1 MQRPFLTIYKTGLII
16 ATMPENAE
24 RQSKKPGKHG
34 DSLKDESVSD
44 RSGFGLLG
52 KSILQSLPIGI
63 IAFDPDLKI
72 LGSNAP
78 AANLIEPG
86 DYIDKSLAKGTDD
99 KIWLGWTEQ
108 LKSAVS
114 AGKPCRFEDVS
125 YTSDG
130 KTRLLRIVCMPLEE
144 AETAKNLGGI
154 IIVED
159 VTERVNVQRKLAN
172 AERLA
177 AVGKH
182 ASKVAHELNNP
193 LDGILRYINL
203 AMRIIEQE
211 DLAKPK
217 EYLAQCRQG
226 LMRMVQI
233 VSELLEFSRSTYTPL
248 EYVKVEQIIEDA
260 VKTMESRAEA
270 SNIQIVR
277 NYTFGMPQVRS
288 GNLFQVF
295 CNLAKNALDAM
306 PNGGELR
313 ITTRAAADD
322 SIVVELSDTGTGLPP
337 VGTEAIF
344 EPFFTT
350 KEGGKGTG
358 LGLAICRDIVDS
370 YHGRITAGNAPNG
383 GSIFTVY
390 LPVAG

>member
-1 MQRPFLTIYKTGLII
+1 MQ
-16 ATMPENAE
+16 ENAE
-24 RQSKKPGKHG
+24 QESKRSENQGNSPKEHPAAGY
-34 DSLKDESVSD
+34 
-44 RSGFGLLG
+44 SGFGLLG
-52 KSILQSLPIGI
+52 ESIFQSLPIGI
-63 IAFDPDLKI
+63 VAFDSDLKI
-72 LGSNAP
+72 LLANVQ
-78 AANLIEPG
+78 AAKLIELC

-99 KIWLGWTEQ
+99 KIWQGWTQQ
-108 LKSAVS
+108 LTSAIS
-114 AGKPCRFEDVS
+114 TGKPCRFDDVS

-130 KTRLLRIVCMPLEE
+130 KTKLLRIACTPLDA
-144 AETAKNLGGI
+144 AESAKNLGGI
-154 IIVED
+154 IVVED
-159 VTERVNVQRKLAN
+159 VTERVNVQRRLAN

-203 AMRIIEQE
+203 AMRIVEQE
-211 DLAKPK
+211 NLVKPK
-217 EYLAQCRQG
+217 EYLTQCRQG

-248 EYVKVEQIIEDA
+248 EYAKVEQIVEDA
-260 VKTMESRAEA
+260 VKTMESRAKA
-270 SNIQIVR
+270 ANISIVR

-313 ITTRAAADD
+313 ISTGPAGDD
-322 SIVVELSDTGTGLPP
+322 TVMIELRDTGTGFPP
-337 VGTEAIF
+337 ERTETIF

-358 LGLAICRDIVDS
+358 LGLAICRDIVES
-370 YHGRITAGNAPNG
+370 CHGRITAENAPEG